1 MQVGTSVAAGM
12 GATLPQP
19 GDVAVVKVE
28 KGHRVGFVFGRHQH
42 RIVLDAGG
50 NQTGGTRVSLSKWSL
65 DALATVR
72 MTARPEPAALQSHG
86 SSRLGDVPGLP
97 RYVLAPW
104 IDAEAL
110 VSAPPIE
117 LDDVAQF
124 EPAPVGAKLHWA

>member
-1 MQVGTSVAAGM
+1 
-12 GATLPQP
+12 
-19 GDVAVVKVE
+19 
-28 KGHRVGFVFGRHQH
+28 
-42 RIVLDAGG
+42 
-50 NQTGGTRVSLSKWSL
+50 
-65 DALATVR
+65 

-124 EPAPVGAKLHWA
+124 RTGTPVGAKHALGLTIGNDGEALKRLATDMAQVEPDDVFVIEDNFEALITDWSSPS